1 MEVIHC
7 KDEHLDLVSDMYS
20 SVVRHLLEHINYP
33 NWSMAYPCRESVRE
47 AIAQGGQYAC
57 VENGSVLGAFVLNDN
72 PGGNYEA
79 GDWRVS
85 LRQGE
90 FLVIHT
96 LAVAP
101 SAGRRGIGGYM
112 VDCCIALARRKGYRA
127 IRLDVVPG
135 NVPAQRLYQG
145 KGFTFAGARDLLR
158 GIDEI
163 PLFELYELNFETV

>member
-1 MEVIHC
+1 M
-7 KDEHLDLVSDMYS
+7 
-20 SVVRHLLEHINYP
+20 
-33 NWSMAYPCRESVRE
+33 RE

-85 LRQGE
+85 LKRGE

-101 SAGRRGIGGYM
+101 SAGRRGVGGYM
-112 VDCCIALARRKGYRA
+112 VDCCTAIARRKGYRA
-127 IRLDVVPG
+127 IRLDVVLETS
-135 NVPAQRLYQG
+135 QRNACIKEKVLPLQEQ
-145 KGFTFAGARDLLR
+145 
-158 GIDEI
+158 EI
-163 PLFELYELNFETV
+163 CCGESTRFRCLNCMN